1 MSTISGKAIKYSGEP
16 VDYVL
21 LFDWIS
27 GNCVGKSVPDLA
39 GNWSFNY
46 YLNLNIGITYV
57 ADGCEPITHGSYQ
70 FVGVWTP
77 QALID
82 TNELK
87 VWLDPSDLSTM
98 YQDSGETTPVTA
110 DGQPVGL
117 IKDKSGNNYHA
128 SQSVAAARPI
138 YRTDGVLHWL
148 DFNGTS
154 QYLVIVNSAWFN
166 TVSATTW
173 VFGANISSASQEFGA
188 VISKLNESYKG
199 LAIQTS
205 EPLSGKIRAFG
216 LDRASTVLSGST
228 NNNAV
233 FTASFA
239 DGGKLSLSK
248 NKDAAVIGS
257 DVVGKLDIDS
267 GNALFTIG
275 RLSYYDLFSKL
286 NFYGLMITNTKLTNY
301 RDPAIEYVAEKSG
314 VTL

>member
-1 MSTISGKAIKYSGEP
+1 MSQINGKANRYDGAP

-21 LFDWIS
+21 IFDWATGRHIH
-27 GNCVGKSVPDLA
+27 KSIPNSA
-39 GNWSFNY
+39 GDWAFSHY
-46 YLNLNIGITYV
+46 VNLNCGITYV
-57 ADGCEPITHGSYQ
+57 SDGCEPITHGAYQ
-70 FVGVWTP
+70 FLATWEP
-77 QALID
+77 QSLID

-98 YQDSGETTPVTA
+98 YQDAGQTIPVTA

-128 SQSVAAARPI
+128 SQSVNAARPI

-154 QYLVIVNSAWFN
+154 QYLVITNSDWFN

-173 VFGANISSASQEFGA
+173 VFGANISSASQQFGA
-188 VISKLNESYKG
+188 VISKLNESYYG

-205 EPLSGKIRAFG
+205 DPANGEIRAFG
-216 LDRASTVLSGST
+216 FRDSNISFNDSI

-233 FTASFA
+233 FTLSFI
-239 DGGKLSLSK
+239 DGSELSLAK
-248 NKDAAVIGS
+248 NKGAPVLSSSTLSKSG
-257 DVVGKLDIDS
+257 IDS
-267 GNALFTIG
+267 SGSLFTIG
-275 RLSYYDLFSKL
+275 RLSYMDLFSKM
-286 NFYGLMITNTKLTNY
+286 NFYGLMITNTKLVDY
-301 RDPAIEYVAEKSG
+301 REPTIGYIAGKSG

>member
-1 MSTISGKAIKYSGEP
+1 MSTINGVAKRYNGDAI
-16 VDYVL
+16 DYVL

-46 YLNLNIGITYV
+46 YLNLNVGITYV

-70 FVGVWTP
+70 FIGVWTP
-77 QALID
+77 QALKD
-82 TNELK
+82 TSELK
-87 VWLDPSDLSTM
+87 VWFDPSDLSTM

-110 DGQPVGL
+110 SGQPVGL

-154 QYLVIVNSAWFN
+154 QYLVIINSAWFN

-173 VFGANISSASQEFGA
+173 VLGANISSASQEYGA
-188 VISKLNESYKG
+188 VISKLNESYNG
-199 LAIQTS
+199 LALQTS
-205 EPLSGKIRAFG
+205 DPLNGKIRAFG
-216 LDRASTVLSGST
+216 FNGSSTILNSST
-228 NNNAV
+228 NSNAV
-233 FTASFA
+233 FATVFA
-239 DGGKLSLSK
+239 DGEKLSLSK
-248 NKDAAVIGS
+248 NKDTPAISSSAFNKAG
-257 DVVGKLDIDS
+257 LNS
-267 GNALFTIG
+267 GGALFTIG
-275 RLSYYDLFSKL
+275 RLSYYDLFSKF